1 MSDIT
6 KKSSPALILFAWIVV
21 SVPLAWGLYRSV
33 KNARPLFSGATQAA
47 PSATQAAPAASPK

>member
-47 PSATQAAPAASPK
+47 PAPTQTAPAASPK